1 MYRFRASEITVE
13 MPLAQGDPQQRHVAA
28 GFLAALPLP
37 FTNAGCTPPL
47 GQSRA
52 DIERDRRTWG
62 AVPSPAVQHQTQPP
76 ERRHNANAGALK
88 VSPSSG
94 RICCSLG
101 AERRGARLKG
111 RPSGRQGL
119 HPDGRSTACRS
130 DRGLHRSVVALGAR
144 ESAMGEP
151 PGTLCCWSNRTQPR
165 PHISTPFD
173 RLHVRYKY

>member
-37 FTNAGCTPPL
+37 FTNAGCTPQL

-52 DIERDRRTWG
+52 DIERDRRIWG

-76 ERRHNANAGALK
+76 ERRHNANAGALN

-119 HPDGRSTACRS
+119 HPDGRSTACRFRPTVTSVCGGLRGSRVS
-130 DRGLHRSVVALGAR
+130 DGGATRNIMLLVEPNAAKASHLSSVR
-144 ESAMGEP
+144 
-151 PGTLCCWSNRTQPR
+151 
-165 PHISTPFD
+165 
-173 RLHVRYKY
+173 